1 MDPVISARLL
11 RMAND
16 KTYGFAC
23 DCASLELALQ
33 RLGGRAAEQVDELFV
48 AGQIYNVGN
57 RRRIQSHLGRL
68 WRHSTQVASIC
79 RHLAPGCALEPGIA
93 MVAGLLHDIGAVP
106 ALVFAERIP
115 RLLSQREVL
124 NPLMETVHC
133 QVSAAILDAWG
144 LPQALVAA
152 AAHHEDLERH
162 TPGSPDYVDLVMLAN
177 LLSHQGTDHK
187 YSCVD
192 LTREP
197 AADKLQIAASDIA
210 DLLAG
215 AKTIE
220 ATFWDY

>member
-1 MDPVISARLL
+1 MASTAILPDSGYDGEHDGLESLAEQITTGVRADLVDDRLIWPSIPSVALTIRKLMRHPDATPTEVAHVVSMDPVISARLL

-93 MVAGLLHDIGAVP
+93 MVAGLLHDY
-106 ALVFAERIP
+106 R
-115 RLLSQREVL
+115 RS
-124 NPLMETVHC
+124 
-133 QVSAAILDAWG
+133 
-144 LPQALVAA
+144 
-152 AAHHEDLERH
+152 
-162 TPGSPDYVDLVMLAN
+162 
-177 LLSHQGTDHK
+177 
-187 YSCVD
+187 
-192 LTREP
+192 
-197 AADKLQIAASDIA
+197 
-210 DLLAG
+210 AG
-215 AKTIE
+215 AGIC
-220 ATFWDY
+220 